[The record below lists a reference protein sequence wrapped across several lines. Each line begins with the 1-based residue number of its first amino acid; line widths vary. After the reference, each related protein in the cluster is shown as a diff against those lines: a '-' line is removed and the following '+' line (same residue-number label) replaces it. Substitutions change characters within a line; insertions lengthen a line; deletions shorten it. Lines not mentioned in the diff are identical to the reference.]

1 MWKPKRLTI
10 KNLWAH
16 VDTQYEFTNGVCT
29 VVFGENRDDEDS
41 DNNGAG
47 KSTLFEA
54 VAIAL
59 TGKSLRDIDKEVFI
73 NREADNCEVEFYLEN
88 SVLNKTLGVIRKF
101 YRGSKSAK
109 VEIYEDGERNTQLV
123 SVNEANARIVE
134 LLGIT
139 REDLTRYFI
148 ISQDSRYQFF
158 TAGDV
163 EKKEVLNRITN
174 ADLINPILER
184 LAENK
189 KRLTARS
196 SEIDVEIAKYTNK
209 LEFYREQ
216 RAEAEKTNNEDE
228 IQNKE
233 NEIKDLEQKKKKLI
247 KDLEALNIDLGLKRA
262 LYEELNKSI
271 PDVSKYTEKSLKLK
285 KKIKELEQ
293 EQYEADKII
302 RELKADISGAIKC
315 PECGFDF
322 IPESNY
328 NLSLEEAKQLI
339 KDTEGRK
346 QEILSLIKDKK
357 AKLVDCNAKIDKA
370 DEVTVKADAKKRV
383 VKSIEGTI
391 QDVNYQAERCCKK
404 ISNLKKEIEE
414 IKKNNQNKKII
425 DDCNAKIA
433 QVKKALIPITEE
445 QKQVKEELSM
455 VEYWSYYMGK
465 NGFAT
470 YLANK
475 AVSIIEGVVN
485 SFLKKFH
492 SSMTVEINGFKINKD
507 GSVRDKIDV
516 LAVYKGKYAQNFMG
530 YSGGERS
537 RMYLASI
544 LGIQHLINLSADG
557 NGLDLLMLDES
568 LGALDSRGVVNICN
582 ILNSLGVTTLMITQN
597 VSNDVN
603 VSNKIL
609 VVREDEVSRI
619 VN

>member
-1 MWKPKRLTI
+1 M
-10 KNLWAH
+10 
-16 VDTQYEFTNGVCT
+16 
-29 VVFGENRDDEDS
+29 
-41 DNNGAG
+41 
-47 KSTLFEA
+47 
-54 VAIAL
+54 
-59 TGKSLRDIDKEVFI
+59 
-73 NREADNCEVEFYLEN
+73 
-88 SVLNKTLGVIRKF
+88 
-101 YRGSKSAK
+101 
-109 VEIYEDGERNTQLV
+109 
-123 SVNEANARIVE
+123 
-134 LLGIT
+134 
-139 REDLTRYFI
+139 
-148 ISQDSRYQFF
+148 
-158 TAGDV
+158 
-163 EKKEVLNRITN
+163 
-174 ADLINPILER
+174 
-184 LAENK
+184 
-189 KRLTARS
+189 
-196 SEIDVEIAKYTNK
+196 
-209 LEFYREQ
+209 
-216 RAEAEKTNNEDE
+216 
-228 IQNKE
+228 
-233 NEIKDLEQKKKKLI
+233 
-247 KDLEALNIDLGLKRA
+247 
-262 LYEELNKSI
+262 
-271 PDVSKYTEKSLKLK
+271 
-285 KKIKELEQ
+285 
-293 EQYEADKII
+293 
-302 RELKADISGAIKC
+302 
-315 PECGFDF
+315 
-322 IPESNY
+322 
-328 NLSLEEAKQLI
+328 
-339 KDTEGRK
+339 
-346 QEILSLIKDKK
+346 IKDKK

-370 DEVTVKADAKKRV
+370 DEITVKADAKKRV

-391 QDVNYQAERCCKK
+391 QDVNYQAERYCKK

-557 NGLDLLMLDES
+557 KGLDLLMLDES

-609 VVREDEVSRI
+609 VVREDEISRI

>member
-1 MWKPKRLTI
+1 MWKPKRLII

-73 NREADNCEVEFYLEN
+73 NREADSCEVEFYLEN
-88 SVLNKTLGVIRKF
+88 SVLNFTLGVIRKF

-174 ADLINPILER
+174 AEMINPILEK
-184 LAENK
+184 LSEDK

-196 SEIDVEIAKYTNK
+196 SEIEVEIAKYTNK

-233 NEIKDLEQKKKKLI
+233 NEIKDIEQKKKKLT

-339 KDTEGRK
+339 KDTEDRK

-391 QDVNYQAERCCKK
+391 QDVNYQIERYDKR
-404 ISNLKKEIEE
+404 ISNLKRTIKEIKE
-414 IKKNNQNKKII
+414 NNQNKKII

-433 QVKKALIPITEE
+433 RVKKALIPITAE
-445 QKQVKEELSM
+445 QEQVREELSM
-455 VEYWSYYMGK
+455 VEYWGYYMGK

-557 NGLDLLMLDES
+557 KGLDLLMLDES

>member
-1 MWKPKRLTI
+1 MWEPKHLII

-73 NREADNCEVEFYLEN
+73 NHEADNCEVEFYLEN
-88 SVLNKTLGVIRKF
+88 SVLNKMLGIVRKF

-174 ADLINPILER
+174 AEMINPILEK
-184 LAENK
+184 LSEDK

-196 SEIDVEIAKYTNK
+196 SEIEVEIAKYTNK

-216 RAEAEKTNNEDE
+216 RAEAKKTNNEDE

-233 NEIKDLEQKKKKLI
+233 NEIKDLEQKKKKLT

-271 PDVSKYTEKSLKLK
+271 PDVSKYIEKSLKLK

-391 QDVNYQAERCCKK
+391 QDVHYQVERCCKK

-414 IKKNNQNKKII
+414 IKKNNQNKKIV

-445 QKQVKEELSM
+445 QKRVKEELSM

-557 NGLDLLMLDES
+557 KGLDLLMLDES

-609 VVREDEVSRI
+609 VVREDEVSKI
-619 VN
+619 MN